1 MAKDIKFNLKAV
13 DKISSTLDKV
23 TKKFPKMNRVV
34 RDSTAAFKKLE
45 KQSRASRESL
55 DKIGK
60 SAARVGKDLSTKLTL
75 PLTAV
80 AGFGIREFAKFEQGV
95 TDVVKTTGLEF
106 DETAKIIDGM
116 AGRIPVATENLLE
129 IAGAAGQLGVKGA
142 DNIEIFT
149 ETFAKLEKAS
159 DVAGEEGA
167 KAIARLL
174 TVTGDGIGK
183 VDKFAATLVELGNN
197 SAASE
202 SEILTMATRVGQ
214 ATAQFE
220 LGSKTTLGISA
231 AMKSLGIQAEAGGT
245 VIGKTFRAISDAIDN
260 GGKSMGVLQ
269 QVTGKT
275 QAELKKAFEQDAGAV
290 FQDFISNLGE
300 LADNGV
306 KTTSILAEFG
316 LSGER
321 VNAIIPTMAK
331 SADVLTKSMG
341 MAGKAFDENTALN
354 KEFEQQT
361 KTLNATIQMFQN
373 RLGKTLRVIGDKLAP
388 ALSKVLGIVGDLMD
402 AFAALSPGMQT
413 AIIAAGAIAAALGP
427 AIFAFG
433 MMAKSILAIKTAM
446 IALGPVVVAAKAV
459 FAAIAGVISA
469 PVLAIGALVAAIGR
483 LIYKWDELKKS
494 FSAGGIGSALSTF
507 FDFIPGVGGD
517 EIPAANTG
525 GVNTGA
531 LNAGAAGANITQTN
545 NASVAVDFTNLPQ
558 GAQVST
564 SGIQDFSAT
573 FAGLQGI

>member
-1 MAKDIKFNLKAV
+1 MAKDIIFNLKAV
-13 DKISSTLDKV
+13 DKLSSTLQGV

-60 SAARVGKDLSTKLTL
+60 SAISLGKDLSTKLTL
-75 PLTAV
+75 PIAAV
-80 AGFGIREFAKFEQGV
+80 GGFAIREFAKFEQGV

-106 DETAKIIDGM
+106 DETSKIIDGM

-142 DNIEIFT
+142 DNIEVFT

-174 TVTGDGIGK
+174 TVTGDGIGN

-245 VIGKTFRAISDAIDN
+245 VIGKTFMKISDAIDN
-260 GGKSMGVLQ
+260 GGKSMAVLQ

-275 QAELKKAFEQDAGAV
+275 QEELKKAFEEDAGAV

-300 LADNGV
+300 LSDNGV
-306 KTTSILAEFG
+306 KTTTILSEFG
-316 LSGER
+316 LTGER

-373 RLGKTLRVIGDKLAP
+373 RLGKTMRVIGDKVAP
-388 ALSKVLGIVGDLMD
+388 IFAKLLGLVGDLLD
-402 AFAALSPGMQT
+402 KFSGLSPEFQT
-413 AIIAAGAIAAALGP
+413 IIIAAAGLAAALGP
-427 AIFAFG
+427 ALAAFG
-433 MMAKSILAIKTAM
+433 FMAQGILAVKSAM
-446 IALGPVVVAAKAV
+446 LVLAPAMVAIKAV

-469 PVLAIGALVAAIGR
+469 PVLAIGALVAAIAR

-494 FSAGGIGSALSTF
+494 FSAGGIGSAISTF
-507 FDFIPGVGGD
+507 FDFIPGVGD
-517 EIPAANTG
+517 DSPAAPTG
-525 GVNTGA
+525 NVNTGA
-531 LNAGAAGANITQTN
+531 VNAGAAAGNITQTN
-545 NASVAVDFTNLPQ
+545 NANVAVDFSNLPQ
-558 GAQVST
+558 GAQVRT
-564 SGIQDFSAT
+564 SGVDDFSAT
-573 FAGLQGI
+573 FAGMQGI